1 MKKMILT
8 IGVATTVLVLAGCS
22 KPGKPDSAQSN
33 SAPAAGTPAAST
45 VLNAPGAPTTTTTSA
60 DNTAAK
66 AAGAS
71 AASGTSAATAT
82 LASTPSAAS
91 SVASGIVSALQS
103 GDVTQIE
110 NSFTTAT
117 PLQAQAVAADAKL
130 VAIKNQVV
138 QAAQA
143 KLGSQATTLSTLVAK
158 IAPTGGI
165 FPTLAALKNNP
176 VVVQGETAVINQGK
190 NLASVYFSK
199 VAGNWK
205 IDLQKTLTTYYPDAN
220 TAESKLKSM
229 TSGFGKA
236 TDFLK
241 QVQSGLHNGSITSFS
256 DVETLAAKFEAGGIP
271 GLNKAKSLL
280 HF

>member
-22 KPGKPDSAQSN
+22 KPGKTGSAQSN
-33 SAPAAGTPAAST
+33 STPAAGTPAAST
-45 VLNAPGAPTTTTTSA
+45 ALNAPSAPTTTTTTA
-60 DNTAAK
+60 GNTAAK
-66 AAGAS
+66 AADAS
-71 AASGTSAATAT
+71 ASPGTTAATTA
-82 LASTPSAAS
+82 LASTASAAS

-110 NSFTTAT
+110 NAFTTST
-117 PLQAQAVAADAKL
+117 PVQADAVAAEAKL

-143 KLGSQATTLSTLVAK
+143 KLGPQATALGSLVQK

-165 FPTLAALKNNP
+165 FPTLSSLKNNP
-176 VVVQGETAVINQGK
+176 LVVKGETAVLTQGK

-199 VAGNWK
+199 VGSNWK
-205 IDLQKTLTTYYPDAN
+205 MDLQKSLSTYYPDAT

-241 QVQSGLHNGSITSFS
+241 QVQTGLQNGSITSFTNI
-256 DVETLAAKFEAGGIP
+256 ETLAAKFEAGGCP
-271 GLNKAKSLL
+271 A
-280 HF
+280 